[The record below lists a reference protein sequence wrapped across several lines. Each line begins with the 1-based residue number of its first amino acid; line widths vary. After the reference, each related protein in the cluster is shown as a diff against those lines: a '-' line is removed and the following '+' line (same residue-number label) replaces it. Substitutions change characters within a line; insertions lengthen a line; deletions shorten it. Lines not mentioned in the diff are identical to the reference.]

1 MTFKEFMEQL
11 EKLKDKINPDTT
23 VMTCYEDVFRPAV
36 VTGFCV
42 NNDDTLDIVIKE
54 DV

>member
-11 EKLKDKINPDTT
+11 EKLKDKINPDTV
-23 VMTCYEDVFRPAV
+23 VMTCYEDVFKPAV

-42 NNDDTLDIVIKE
+42 KNDDTLEIVIKE
-54 DV
+54 DS

>member
-1 MTFKEFMEQL
+1 MTFKEFVEQL

-23 VMTCYEDVFRPAV
+23 VMTCDEDVFRPSV

-42 NNDDTLDIVIKE
+42 NNDESLDIVVKE
-54 DV
+54 DL

>member
-1 MTFKEFMEQL
+1 MTFKEFMEKL
-11 EKLKDKINPDTT
+11 EKLKDKINPDTV

-54 DV
+54 DA